1 MGRKA
6 TKLTILNN
14 KGTSD
19 VFFVIAGK
27 NSEVTPSEIVDEL
40 ELAYPNVREQL
51 VRLEKAGILFLKSKK
66 GRFRNFEIN
75 WKNFA
80 KIVADRLKKD
90 SWIMHCTECGIVPE
104 EKRLTKG
111 QAERILNQLS
121 NDGDFVLLIRGYV
134 VNLVKK
140 GLNPETMD
148 EVIESFEEEI
158 KNYEGK
164 FESKKN
170 IGRLLTMWKQTIED
184 HDNKKHKV
192 FVEAWERVR

>member
-19 VFFVIAGK
+19 VFFVIAGRDK
-27 NSEVTPSEIVDEL
+27 EVTPSEIVDEL

-66 GRFRNFEIN
+66 GRFRNFDIN

-80 KIVADRLKKD
+80 KVVAERLKKD
-90 SWIMHCTECGIVPE
+90 SWLMHCTECEIVPKE
-104 EKRLTKG
+104 RRLTK
-111 QAERILNQLS
+111 AATEKLLDRLS
-121 NDGDFVLLIRGYV
+121 NDGNFVLLIRGYV

-140 GLNPETMD
+140 KLDPETVD

-158 KNYEGK
+158 KNYDGG
-164 FESKKN
+164 FESQKEVGKLLNLWKN
-170 IGRLLTMWKQTIED
+170 TIKE
-184 HDNKKHKV
+184 HDNKKHEV
-192 FVEAWERVR
+192 FVEVWEKVR

>member
-27 NSEVTPSEIVDEL
+27 DSEVTPSEIVDEL

-51 VRLEKAGILFLKSKK
+51 VRLEKVGILFLKSKK

-80 KIVADRLKKD
+80 KIVAERLKKD
-90 SWIMHCTECGIVPE
+90 SWLMHCTKCEIVPE
-104 EKRLTKG
+104 EKRLKK
-111 QAERILNQLS
+111 AEAENILNQLS
-121 NDGDFVLLIRGYV
+121 NEGDFISLVKNYI
-134 VNLVKK
+134 VNLVMKK
-140 GLNPETMD
+140 LDPETVD

-158 KNYEGK
+158 KTYKE

-170 IGRLLTMWKQTIED
+170 IGRLLSMWKQAIEE
-184 HDNKKHKV
+184 HDNEKHKV
-192 FVEAWERVR
+192 FVEAWEKVR